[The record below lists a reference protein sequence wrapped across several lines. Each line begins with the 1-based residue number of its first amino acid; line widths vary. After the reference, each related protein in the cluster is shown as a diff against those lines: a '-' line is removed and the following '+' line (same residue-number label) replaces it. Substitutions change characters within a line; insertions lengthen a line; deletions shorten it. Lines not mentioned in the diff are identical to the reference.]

1 MLAALPLACGFA
13 APALRPRSV
22 APAVSRS
29 APLPFMVATLPSP
42 EAPSAADYEAE
53 TVEDIIA
60 RIPLSGLQGKA
71 MRVEKSDIPTKAQVR
86 QAVPAHCFKRNTAKS
101 MMYAAISVAQS
112 AACLWAG
119 TLIPMKA
126 AFAPMWLAYA
136 AVTGTVWTGMWVVAH
151 ECGHKAF
158 SDNLKLQ
165 DAVGYFLHTLLL
177 VPYFSWQRSHAV
189 HHAHTNHITKGETHV
204 PFVVHGREGIEN
216 GGGEHDLEKAEKL
229 GKRAWGTLQLVFHLV
244 FGWPAYLL
252 WGATGGPKCGSSLP
266 ARAIAAERAP
276 LDPNARPAALPR
288 LGRYGT
294 SNHFVPVKPFNTNLW
309 PASWPL
315 KVWRS
320 DLGIGAMLGVL
331 GLVASKIGGAR
342 LAMLYGAPY
351 LFTNAWLVLYTWL
364 QHTDVDVPHLTNDE
378 FSYMRGA
385 FLTVDRPYGR
395 VFDWLHHKIGSTHV
409 AHHIDC
415 TIPHYHARE
424 ATDAIA
430 KAFPK
435 AYLYDPTPIHTALW
449 RVASNCIAVKLQP
462 FGGRYTWVPV
472 GSQ

>member
-86 QAVPAHCFKRNTAKS
+86 QAIPAHCFKRNTAKS

-126 AFAPMWLAYA
+126 AFAPLWLAYA

>member
-86 QAVPAHCFKRNTAKS
+86 QAIPAHCFKRNTAKS

-126 AFAPMWLAYA
+126 AFAPLWLAYA

-252 WGATGGPKCGSSLP
+252 WGATGGPK
-266 ARAIAAERAP
+266 
-276 LDPNARPAALPR
+276 
-288 LGRYGT
+288 YGT

-331 GLVASKIGGAR
+331 SLVASKIGGAR